1 VTQFPGATAARSAAD
16 YVLVGAPLDRSTSF
30 QPGTR
35 FGPDEVRRYARGF
48 EDYDHRT
55 DARFTDLAVHDAGD
69 VEPWADADGYLDFLS
84 DQLGDIRA
92 DGEAGGRASSDESD
106 GGAVP
111 LLVGGEHTVSVA
123 GVRAVEPDV
132 FVCLDAHLDLR
143 EELGGDPFSHSTVT
157 RHALEV
163 ADEAVVLGARAGS
176 EAEWDRASEADV
188 TVVAPEDVSG
198 WSPDL
203 GDGSVY
209 LSVDIDA
216 ADPGVAPGTGTP
228 EPFGLSSREMRDVV
242 RAVAPRAEGFDC
254 VEVND
259 RDDGQ
264 AAVLGAKLLREF
276 VFAHATSED

>member
-1 VTQFPGATAARSAAD
+1 MDFPGADSDRRDAD

-30 QPGTR
+30 RPGAR
-35 FGPDEVRRYARGF
+35 FGPDRVRQFARGF
-48 EDYDHRT
+48 EDYDPRT
-55 DARFTDLAVHDAGD
+55 GSHFTDLAVADAGD
-69 VEPWADADGYLDFLS
+69 EPPWADAEEYLDLLTGRLR
-84 DQLGDIRA
+84 DVRA
-92 DGEAGGRASSDESD
+92 D
-106 GGAVP
+106 GAVP

-143 EELGGDPFSHSTVT
+143 ESLGGDPLSHSTVT
-157 RHALEV
+157 RHALAV
-163 ADEAVVLGARAGS
+163 ADRAVVLGARAGS
-176 EAEWDRASEADV
+176 EAEYDRASESDV
-188 TVVAPEDVSG
+188 TVVPPDEVRD
-198 WSPDL
+198 WSPSFAD
-203 GDGSVY
+203 DSVY

-228 EPFGLSSREMRDVV
+228 EPFGLSSRAMRDAV
-242 RAVAPRAEGFDC
+242 RAVAPHARGFDC

-276 VFAHATSED
+276 VFAHAAGE